1 MKSTEIDAVLT
12 GDALSILRGLP
23 DRSVDVVLTDPPYG
37 NNIGYGK
44 ARTRIAGDEN
54 PLVGLAGI
62 AACYRILKA
71 NSTLYSFCDARHLGL
86 AEHFVLRY
94 TTFRLRDVVVW
105 DKMRIAFGH
114 GFRRRHECILVLE
127 KGRPRYRDLALPN
140 VLCYPRPTGQA
151 HPHAKPVELLVRLIE
166 TSTDPGDLVL
176 DPFAGSG
183 STLVAA
189 RSCQRHFIGIELDPG
204 YAELARARLAEA
216 GFPCPSKVFPSGSRR
231 GSAPRPTCGGDTS
244 GGGQGYPQSGGIPG

>member
-1 MKSTEIDAVLT
+1 MRYPDEDVVLT
-12 GDALSILRGLP
+12 GDALEILRSFP
-23 DRSVDVVLTDPPYG
+23 NRFADVVLTDPPYG
-37 NNIGYGK
+37 NNIGYGRS
-44 ARTRIAGDEN
+44 RTRIAGDEN
-54 PLVGLAGI
+54 PLVGLQGI
-62 AACYRILKA
+62 AACYRVLKQ

-94 TTFRLRDVVVW
+94 TAFRVRDVVVW

-127 KGRPRYRDLALPN
+127 KGRPKYRDLSLPN
-140 VLCYPRPTGQA
+140 VLSYPRPTGQA
-151 HPHAKPVELLVRLIE
+151 HPHAKPVELLARLIK

-189 RSCQRHFIGIELDPG
+189 SSLKRHFIGIELEPE
-204 YAELARARLAEA
+204 YAELARARIAEA
-216 GFPCPSKVFPSGSRR
+216 SFTCSSGVLLGSSRR
-231 GSAPRPTCGGDTS
+231 GSPAGPTCGHHAPAIE
-244 GGGQGYPQSGGIPG
+244 QGYPQRGGHAR